1 MIIVR
6 LIGGLGNQLFQYC
19 IGRKLAMRHQVP
31 VKLDLSVY
39 DNDASR
45 ECRLH
50 FFNVSYAVASPKEVN
65 AMVAI
70 YENDAFYAKVYRK
83 LEKKFL
89 PKYRRKYFVEHDYY
103 MFEPDLLKVGSKVLI
118 EGFWQHH
125 RYYQDL
131 PQQILAEFTLKN
143 EFVEKY
149 GILDQIAAD
158 HRSVSVHIRRGDYVS
173 DPNNLSWFGILSPD
187 YYQRAM
193 AYIESNIKDPRYY
206 IFSDD
211 LDWARDHLAV
221 NTEAVYVDI
230 AKGQKEYLELEAMR
244 RCRHHIIANSSFSW
258 WGAFLNENPD
268 KLVIAPSKWLAQEAL
283 NRNVQIQM
291 PAWIKL

>member
-19 IGRKLAMRHQVP
+19 VGRQLAMQRQVSL
-31 VKLDLSVY
+31 KLDLSVY
-39 DNDASR
+39 DNDVSR
-45 ECRLH
+45 ECRLS
-50 FFNVSYAVASPKEVN
+50 FFRVNYAIASAKEVD
-65 AMVAI
+65 ALVAI
-70 YENDAFYAKVYRK
+70 YEKDALYAKVYRK

-89 PKYRRKYFVEHDYY
+89 PKYRRKYFVERDYY
-103 MFEPDLLKVGSKVLI
+103 VFEPDLLKVGSNVLL

-125 RYYQDL
+125 RYYLDL
-131 PQQILAEFTLKN
+131 PQQILTEFTLKN
-143 EFVEKY
+143 EFVENY

-158 HRSVSVHIRRGDYVS
+158 HCSVSVHIRRGDYVS
-173 DPNNLSWFGILSPD
+173 DPNNLSWFGILPPD

-193 AYIESNIKDPRYY
+193 AYIESKIKNPRYY
-206 IFSDD
+206 VFSDD
-211 LDWARDHLAV
+211 LDWAREHLTV

-230 AKGQKEYLELEAMR
+230 AGGQKEYLELEAMR

-258 WGAFLNENPD
+258 WGAFLNENLD